1 MFTVEE
7 LATIPLFAE
16 LGEKELEFLAGTVE
30 DIHLVPGEYVAPC
43 SPWPP
48 DVVLHGFTISPR

>member
-1 MFTVEE
+1 VIAVGEAIMFTVEE

-30 DIHLVPGEYVAPC
+30 DIHLVPAVERRSMFALA
-43 SPWPP
+43 
-48 DVVLHGFTISPR
+48 DA